1 MFENKKKV
9 MKVCFVYLLAGSLFF
24 FSCRDDKGLL
34 PATAAIISLSEC
46 DTSGFY
52 NDDITHI
59 MASKCSTPGCHV
71 AGFSSG
77 DLTTYV
83 GVKAKVDNGSM
94 NRRTFTNKDMPP
106 AGSPALTDIEL
117 KRLDCWMKKG
127 APNNSRSGVSDQATT
142 CTTTISYSLN
152 VAPILSAN
160 CSSSNACHGIS
171 SDNGDYTAYAGL
183 KADADNGK
191 LNNRVIVN
199 NNAHNAPAFVPPLS
213 SSDKDKINCW
223 IQQSSPNN

>member
-1 MFENKKKV
+1 
-9 MKVCFVYLLAGSLFF
+9 MKVCFVYLLAGSLFL
-24 FSCRDDKGLL
+24 FSCRNDKGLL
-34 PATAAIISLSEC
+34 PETATITSLSEC

-52 NDDITHI
+52 TDDITHI
-59 MASKCSTPGCHV
+59 MSSKCSTPGCHV

-94 NRRTFTNKDMPP
+94 QRRTLNNKDMPP
-106 AGSPALTDIEL
+106 AGNPALTDLEL

-127 APNNSRSGVSDQATT
+127 APNNARSGTSTQTST
-142 CTTTISYSLN
+142 CTTTISYSLSI
-152 VAPILSAN
+152 APIISAN
-160 CSSSNACHGIS
+160 CSSTAACHGAS
-171 SDNGDYTAYAGL
+171 SSNGDYTTYAGL

-191 LNNRVIVN
+191 LNNRVVVN
-199 NNAHNAPAFVPPLS
+199 NNAHNPPAYVPALS